1 MASKEV
7 TLRAGESM
15 TLHLETA
22 GKIYRL
28 NLSLTEQGVSVSAP
42 AEARV
47 EVHSASMAAAPARG
61 HQHAQPA
68 EEPSVEADF
77 PVDIP
82 SEAESDRVEVP
93 EESHDMSESDFSLE
107 DESQEATAHDFT
119 GSQQRDSNIETPE
132 DTLAGAENFS
142 LTGVPGVSHSEE
154 LAFDEPGF
162 SDQGLTM
169 VPPSRS
175 SRQPEPEPEPLLE
188 SEDNAQPLDAVSAT
202 LSPVRFHDP
211 ETDNLEQPEME
222 EKRPAAPGPQLKK
235 PMPAQAPRPAQPA
248 ARAPQPAPS
257 DELPAWTG
265 RARDYRDPKLEA
277 KKAATSKLDKSSL
290 KQADAEPEQF
300 DDAPLDL
307 TLDEEPPPPK
317 PVAQALKPAAP
328 APKPAPMAAKPVPAP
343 APKPALVAA
352 KPAPAPA
359 KPAPVAAKPAPAPA
373 KPAAAAKAEG
383 NFTVF
388 LSPPKGADKKQAA
401 AEIIAEVQGI
411 DINAATQLAGKMIV
425 PVVKGVTEEDANKV
439 RDRLKDAG
447 LSCRITQ
454 KR

>member
-15 TLHLETA
+15 TLQLETA

-42 AEARV
+42 AEAKV
-47 EVHSASMAAAPARG
+47 EVHAASVAAAPARG
-61 HQHAQPA
+61 HHQAPPA
-68 EEPSVEADF
+68 EEAVVESDF

-82 SEAESDRVEVP
+82 DDSESSPVEVP
-93 EESHDMSESDFSLE
+93 EESHDMSESDFSLD
-107 DESQEATAHDFT
+107 DESQEATAQDFT
-119 GSQQRDSNIETPE
+119 GGQQHDSNIETPE

-142 LTGVPGVSHSEE
+142 LTGVPGVAHSES
-154 LAFDEPGF
+154 LAMDEPGF

-169 VPPSRS
+169 VPPSRA
-175 SRQPEPEPEPLLE
+175 SRQPVQDPEPVLE

-211 ETDNLEQPEME
+211 ATDNLEQLEME
-222 EKRPAAPGPQLKK
+222 EKRPPAPGPQLKK

-248 ARAPQPAPS
+248 ARAPQPAAS
-257 DELPAWTG
+257 DELPPWTG

-277 KKAATSKLDKSSL
+277 KKVATSKLDKSAL
-290 KQADAEPEQF
+290 AERQSAPEQF
-300 DDAPLDL
+300 EDAPLDL
-307 TLDEEPPPPK
+307 TLDEEPAPAKPAAPAPRPA
-317 PVAQALKPAAP
+317 PVAAKPAPAP
-328 APKPAPMAAKPVPAP
+328 APKPAPP
-343 APKPALVAA
+343 AA